1 MTLSLRRNGP
11 PLSQGQKPQLKPRRT
26 WRTFHRIHTTAS
38 APWPEGRAYHSHLTV
53 LRGEDEGPQDARGA
67 EEEAGAQRGGGP
79 PQDHSI
85 NRSDRAGTTAADSS
99 LLCPLPS
106 TASAPSQALPGGSVW
121 VGHIGGDRSSRME
134 RLFLAP
140 LAGPAPEL
148 S

>member
-1 MTLSLRRNGP
+1 MHAESSNGDPKSAHSLSKAP
-11 PLSQGQKPQLKPRRT
+11 SSQGVIL
-26 WRTFHRIHTTAS
+26 IS
-38 APWPEGRAYHSHLTV
+38 V